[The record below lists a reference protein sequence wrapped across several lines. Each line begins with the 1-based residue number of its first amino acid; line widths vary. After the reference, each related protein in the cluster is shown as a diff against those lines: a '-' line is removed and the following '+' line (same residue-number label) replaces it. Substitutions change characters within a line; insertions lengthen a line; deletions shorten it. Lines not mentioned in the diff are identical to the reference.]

1 MGLKPGSRLKSRV
14 SDAEF
19 VIIRAADSDRT
30 LAAGGVDTVAP
41 DLDAPR
47 TEIVG
52 DDSGEVL
59 MGKRYVDEQ
68 DTFEVLCTKTGL
80 GDLTVDG
87 RPLRL
92 KSAKPLPSSD

>member
-1 MGLKPGSRLKSRV
+1 MGLKPGSRLRSRV
-14 SDAEF
+14 SEAEF
-19 VIIRAADSDRT
+19 VIIRASEGDQT
-30 LAAGGVDTVAP
+30 VAAGGVETVAM
-41 DLDAPR
+41 DSAAPR

-52 DDSGEVL
+52 DTSGEVL

-68 DTFEVLCTKTGL
+68 DTFEVLCTKAGL